1 MKQYGFYG
9 TSREDEEL
17 KLKEVN
23 EITARKLKETQGMVQ
38 SLADEL
44 HEQKEVYDADDKE
57 GLAQWFNTDARFQ
70 EVRKDLL
77 RAERARKKPYFGRID
92 FVDSEKDE
100 DETYYIGKTLIADN
114 PSEPIVID
122 WRTPI
127 ASVYY
132 DHGLGTCTY
141 KVPREGSFSL
151 DLKRKRTYEIEGD
164 EIKNYY
170 DSDVVANDDLL
181 TEYLSKAKRNV
192 LSEIIAT
199 IQQEQNEI
207 IRMNPRHNIVV
218 QGSAGSGKTT
228 VAMHRISYI
237 LYNYELEF
245 KPESFYIIGSNKV
258 LLNYIT
264 GVLPDLDVYGARQMT
279 MEELFS
285 RLLYEEWDRN
295 IKIIPIDKFDP
306 VSPVKESAAWFK
318 DLEIYCDR
326 FEWKYIPRNPVK
338 VEKTG
343 HVIIS
348 QDEIESVF
356 RQYKQWSMADKLEK
370 LTDILISHLETE
382 IYGKYYSYSP
392 EEQKALL
399 RHYKQYYKK
408 LQWDGS
414 VFDFYKEFLDEQAGR
429 GKAVNYT
436 DGSVDLYDLA
446 ALAYIYKRF
455 KETEVIQEA
464 SHVII
469 DEAQDFGMMV
479 YRSLKYCMSKC
490 TFTIMGDVSQNISLN
505 SGLADWEDLKKL
517 MLPNKYDSFG
527 LLRKSYR
534 NTIEISKFATDILRH
549 GTFPIY
555 PVEPIIRHG
564 NDVSVI
570 KSEDETALISSL
582 KKVLADYTEKE
593 YETIAVITKDIKDCD
608 RLYSL
613 INKDVKVKKFSDED
627 TDFTNG
633 IMVLPIE
640 YSKGLEFDA
649 VVIFNPTSESY
660 PCEDGYAKL
669 LYVAATRALHELS
682 VVYTGTLTEL
692 IAGKIPEGR
701 ENNIITE
708 DTFHEKPFKFEEDTR
723 TTAEIAKSLAKEG
736 DAELKLREK
745 YGPKRIAINDL
756 KPKPP
761 VEAAIKKP
769 VIEPTKDSLR
779 PETPFS
785 AYVSGTCKTD
795 TSRPKPVVKKPVI
808 SSKVKPV
815 EKAENTSF
823 SYYSTGVI
831 EKKEERKPKAKV
843 PMRSEFGT
851 MPDGTSLQPMGHG
864 RIDNSVKWVVSGK
877 TGLEITGGYG
887 LLRIIPVSDEAVR
900 FVFSKDNTTNFVPLP
915 KETPRKP
922 GLKWTVKESREG
934 VDLLLP
940 RIKVHVDKKTGAVS
954 WFDSKERLLL
964 SENTTLPRQL
974 HANRPLWWEYLDFGK
989 KESLTAHGIEDY
1001 EWPDIS
1007 SAAQYISHTINS
1019 DRAAVIMSNK
1029 GYQLVIPAGIKV
1041 LACTIQQFGPYLM
1054 FEDSDFIDFIIR
1066 SAT

>member
-1 MKQYGFYG
+1 MVIQKGFYG
-9 TSREDEEL
+9 VSREDEDR

-23 EITARKLKETQGMVQ
+23 SITARKLDETKGMVQ

-92 FVDSEKDE
+92 FVDSEKGE

-132 DHGLGTCTY
+132 DYSLGKCTY
-141 KVPREGSFSL
+141 KVPREGTFTL

-164 EIKNYY
+164 VIKNYY

-181 TEYLSKAKRNV
+181 TEYLSKSRRNV

-207 IRMNPRHNIVV
+207 IRMNPRHNVVV

-237 LYNYELEF
+237 LYNYDLEF

-264 GVLPDLDVYGARQMT
+264 GVLPDLDVYGVRQMT
-279 MEELFS
+279 MEELFT
-285 RLLYEEWDRN
+285 RLLYEEWN
-295 IKIIPIDKFDP
+295 SKLTITPIDRFNT
-306 VSPVKESAAWFK
+306 VTSVKGSSAWFK

-326 FEWKYIPRNPVK
+326 FEWKYIPRLTVK
-338 VEKTG
+338 VDRTG
-343 HVIIS
+343 HALITK
-348 QDEIESVF
+348 DEIEGVL
-356 RQYKQWSMADKLEK
+356 RTYKHWSLADKLEK
-370 LTDILISHLETE
+370 LTDILISHLESE

-399 RHYKQYYKK
+399 KHYKQYYKK
-408 LQWDGS
+408 MQWEGS
-414 VFDFYKEFLDEQAGR
+414 VFDFYKDYLDEQAGR
-429 GKAVNYT
+429 GKGVSYI
-436 DGSVDLYDLA
+436 DGAPDLYDLA

-464 SHVII
+464 SHVVI

-505 SGLADWEDLKKL
+505 TGLTDWEELKAL

-564 NDVSVI
+564 SEVNII
-570 KSEDETALISSL
+570 KSADNMELTGNLIKTL
-582 KKVLADYTEKE
+582 NEYVGKE
-593 YETIAVITKDIKDCD
+593 YETIAVITKNSKDCD
-608 RLYSL
+608 KVYSL
-613 INKDVKVKKFSDED
+613 LNKFIKVKKFTETDS
-627 TDFTNG
+627 DFTNG

-649 VVIFNPTSESY
+649 VVIYNPTRDAY
-660 PCEDGYAKL
+660 PSEDGYARL

-682 VVYTGTLTEL
+682 VVYEGDLTGL
-692 IAGKIPEGR
+692 IADDIPAGR
-701 ENNIITE
+701 EGNYINE
-708 DTFHEKPFKFEEDTR
+708 DNYHVKPFQFEEDTR
-723 TTAEIAKSLAKEG
+723 TTAEIAASLAKEG
-736 DAELKLREK
+736 DNELKLRDK
-745 YGPKRIAINDL
+745 YGPKRISVNDL
-756 KPKPP
+756 TPKSEDKKAENRVSLKTAERNTAFDVYGRKPEVSK
-761 VEAAIKKP
+761 ANKP
-769 VIEPTKDSLR
+769 VAT
-779 PETPFS
+779 
-785 AYVSGTCKTD
+785 
-795 TSRPKPVVKKPVI
+795 KPVI
-808 SSKVKPV
+808 SSKVKPI
-815 EKAENTSF
+815 EKAGITS
-823 SYYSTGVI
+823 YSIYPTSEI
-831 EKKEERKPKAKV
+831 KAPEKPKPKAGATR
-843 PMRSEFGT
+843 RSEFGM
-851 MPDGTSLQPMGHG
+851 MPTGTSLQPAGHG
-864 RIDNSVKWVVSGK
+864 RIDNSVKWINSGK
-877 TGLEITGGYG
+877 GGVVITGGYG
-887 LLRIIPVSDEAVR
+887 FLKIIPVSDEAVR
-900 FVFSKDNTTNFVPLP
+900 FTFSKDSTTNFVPLP
-915 KETPRKP
+915 NETPRQQ
-922 GLKWTVKESREG
+922 GLKWKVSESREA
-934 VDLLLP
+934 VDVSLAK
-940 RIKVHVDKKTGAVS
+940 IKVHIDKKSGAVS
-954 WFDSKERLLL
+954 FFDSKGRLLV
-964 SENTTLPRQL
+964 SENTTLPRQC
-974 HANRPLWWEYLDFGK
+974 HVNGKMFWEYLDFNK
-989 KESLTAHGIEDY
+989 KETLTTQGTESY

-1007 SAAQYISHTINS
+1007 NCAQYITHTANS

-1029 GYQLVIPAGIKV
+1029 GYQIVIPGGIKV
-1041 LACTIQQFGPYLM
+1041 LSCTIPQFGPYLM
-1054 FEDSDFIDFIIR
+1054 YENAGFIDFVIR
-1066 SAT
+1066 TAI